1 MSQLEIVL
9 LILVSTVCLLVVA
22 QRARAGRG
30 QRATSLETML
40 QPGARPV
47 ARHKLRLTQ
56 SGGQRH
62 IILDGVEVRD
72 PKAITD
78 PALRAAL
85 AQGEEALAEV
95 ERTLKVRQKRTFVIN
110 GQRFQDLAEIPDPHL
125 RKLAEDAL
133 HKS

>member
-1 MSQLEIVL
+1 MSQFEIVL
-9 LILVSTVCLLVVA
+9 LILASTVCLLAIA
-22 QRARAGRG
+22 QRVRAGRG
-30 QRATSLETML
+30 RRAISLGTMQEL
-40 QPGARPV
+40 SAHRV
-47 ARHKLRLTQ
+47 ARRTLRLTQ

-72 PKAITD
+72 SKAIID
-78 PALRAAL
+78 PGLRAAL

-110 GQRFQDLAEIPDPHL
+110 GHSYQDLADIPDPHM
-125 RKLAEDAL
+125 RKLADVAL

>member
-9 LILVSTVCLLVVA
+9 LILVGTVCLLMVA
-22 QRARAGRG
+22 QRARASRG
-30 QRATSLETML
+30 QRAASLKTMQAL
-40 QPGARPV
+40 SAQPV

-62 IILDGVEVRD
+62 IILDGGEVRD

-95 ERTLKVRQKRTFVIN
+95 ERTLKVRQKRTFVVN
-110 GQRFQDLAEIPDPHL
+110 GKSYQDLAEIPDPHL